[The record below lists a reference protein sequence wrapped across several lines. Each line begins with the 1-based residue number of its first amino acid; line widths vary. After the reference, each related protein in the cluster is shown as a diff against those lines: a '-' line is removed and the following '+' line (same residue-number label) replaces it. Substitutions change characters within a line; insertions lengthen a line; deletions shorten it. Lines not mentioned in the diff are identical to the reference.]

1 MHEENV
7 IKYYVLCNRLK
18 DIVRTGWKNW
28 NIERERVESIAEH
41 IYGTQML
48 AIAMYSEYK
57 YDIDIYKVILM
68 LSIHELE
75 EIIIGDFNPFEISKE
90 EKEMLGHKAII
101 KVLSPLVEKDELKS
115 IIFEFDEGE
124 TKEAKFAY
132 QCDKLECDIQC
143 KLYDEEGLVDFSKYD
158 EYGEKYIK
166 DKIDFTKSW
175 SYNWINNDR
184 RTIKYD
190 DNFDKVAQYIIDNE
204 IKKIGDDLL

>member
-75 EIIIGDFNPFEISKE
+75 EIIIGDFNPFEISKK

-115 IIFEFDEGE
+115 IIFEFDEAE

-158 EYGEKYIK
+158 EYGEKSIK
-166 DKIDFTKSW
+166 EKIDFTKSW

-190 DNFDKVAQYIIDNE
+190 DNFDMVAKYIIDNE